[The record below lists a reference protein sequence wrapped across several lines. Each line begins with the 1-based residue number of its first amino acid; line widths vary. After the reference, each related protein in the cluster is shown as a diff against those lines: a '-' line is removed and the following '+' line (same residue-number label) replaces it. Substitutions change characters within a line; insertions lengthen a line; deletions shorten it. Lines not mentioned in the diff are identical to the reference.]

1 MKNSNAA
8 KKHGMRKMWRVLF
21 VVIAMITLICCPVLA
36 TDPPAVDDDDDGG
49 GSDLDNAI
57 TMGHQ
62 RIDIVIQWIV
72 SWVAKIGLVVA
83 FFGGVQVALG
93 FMNDDAD
100 AKVSGM
106 KTLAAGFMV
115 YGICAASNTLFFI
128 L

>member
-1 MKNSNAA
+1 MKNSKAA

-21 VVIAMITLICCPVLA
+21 VVIAMITMICCPVLA
-36 TDPPAVDDDDDGG
+36 TDPPAVDEDEGDVEEN
-49 GSDLDNAI
+49 LDNAVM
-57 TMGHQ
+57 MGHQ

-100 AKVSGM
+100 AKVTGM

-115 YGICAASNTLFFI
+115 YGICAASTTLFFFI
-128 L
+128 

>member
-1 MKNSNAA
+1 MKNSKAA

-21 VVIAMITLICCPVLA
+21 VVIAMITMICCPVLA
-36 TDPPAVDDDDDGG
+36 TDPPAVDDEDGG
-49 GSDLDNAI
+49 GDLDNAVM
-57 TMGHQ
+57 MGHQ

-72 SWVAKIGLVVA
+72 GWVAKIGLVVA

-100 AKVSGM
+100 AKVTGM

-115 YGICAASNTLFFI
+115 YGICAASTTLFFFI
-128 L
+128 